1 MHQYAIIIYLSD
13 DDQAFISEVPERPGR
28 NKPSGSTQAAETAIM
43 THIRS
48 STGSEMDRKD
58 AACWR
63 R

>member
-1 MHQYAIIIYLSD
+1 MHKFEIIIYLSD
-13 DDQAFISEVPERPGR
+13 NDQAFIAEAPERPGR
-28 NKPSGSTQAAETAIM
+28 NKPSGSRQAAGTAIM

-48 STGSEMDRKD
+48 STGSEMDRKG